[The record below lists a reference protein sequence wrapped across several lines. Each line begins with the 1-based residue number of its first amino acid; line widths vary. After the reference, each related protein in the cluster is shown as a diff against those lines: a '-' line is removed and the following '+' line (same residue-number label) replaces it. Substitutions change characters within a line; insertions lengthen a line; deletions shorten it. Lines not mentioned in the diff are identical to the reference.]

1 MFSWRTEHL
10 KKSEPWQQDA
20 YYDLNSKYQDEKANY
35 LEAHIHKSMRSYN
48 SQLMPPFE
56 TSYKKILDL
65 YLYPPQSQPV
75 YPTHQE
81 PTPTQEDR
89 NDIGN
94 LEGQYATRASYIAK
108 KEKLQNMVQKLDSAM
123 AKTSDP
129 AITQE
134 LNEIYRPTAALLE
147 AATAQ
152 VATLTRSITEKEN
165 RIIQRLGEKWLP
177 KQTSS
182 VSSIIIST
190 ETAYNRAVS
199 KYPDLFQ

>member
-1 MFSWRTEHL
+1 
-10 KKSEPWQQDA
+10 
-20 YYDLNSKYQDEKANY
+20 
-35 LEAHIHKSMRSYN
+35 
-48 SQLMPPFE
+48 
-56 TSYKKILDL
+56 
-65 YLYPPQSQPV
+65 
-75 YPTHQE
+75 
-81 PTPTQEDR
+81 
-89 NDIGN
+89 
-94 LEGQYATRASYIAK
+94 
-108 KEKLQNMVQKLDSAM
+108 MVQKLDSAM